1 MHNEYIIE
9 ILYTVIIHNLSN
21 EKNPMDIHMPT
32 YCSDL
37 GEEGQCLAYT
47 SPSGYNF
54 NIDMNYMSI

>member
-1 MHNEYIIE
+1 MPVNLRCLHS
-9 ILYTVIIHNLSN
+9 LYSLDSIDMIVYN
-21 EKNPMDIHMPT
+21 
-32 YCSDL
+32 L